1 MVELMD
7 YKYTQGLHWILELGW
22 DTEKGS
28 MLTGKIRC
36 ILEKARIIVVEHC
49 SRKK

>member
-1 MVELMD
+1 MD
-7 YKYTQGLHWILELGW
+7 YNTEGLHWILELRW

-28 MLTGKIRC
+28 MLTGKKIRC
-36 ILEKARIIVVEHC
+36 ILEKASVKHC